1 MSRELKDSGVEWI
14 GKIPANW
21 SIEKIKYTT
30 YVKGRIG
37 WQGLKSDEFTDE
49 GPYLVT
55 GKDFIGKNVNWESC
69 HHISSERYHEAQPIQ
84 LKENDLLITKD
95 GTIGKTAIVRD
106 MPDKAILNSGI
117 FVTRSAK
124 YEVDFM
130 YWMLNSQVFDKYIK
144 FFETGS
150 TIKHLYQETFENF
163 SYPLPTR
170 IEQKRIN
177 LFLNRKIKLVDEV
190 IKNKGN
196 MMTLL
201 EKQRQSIITEAVTK
215 GLNPNVK
222 MKDSGIEW
230 IGEIP
235 EHWSTL
241 ALKHIAS
248 EKKHSF
254 VDGPFGSDLKN
265 EEYVDSGVPVI
276 QLNNIKNGDLRVINM
291 NFVTKEKSEQLK
303 RHIAYPGDLVIA
315 KMASP
320 IARSAVVPKTYENYV
335 IVADCIKLK
344 LKENYLN
351 HYINFAM
358 NTPFTIAQAES
369 FANGT
374 TRSRVNLSI
383 IKNLKLPIPSF
394 EEQKEIAS
402 YLTLKVSEVN
412 NVIKAV
418 ENQIQKL
425 KEYRQALI
433 YEAVTGKID
442 VRDMELD
449 EVR

>member
-14 GKIPANW
+14 GEIPANW
-21 SIEKIKYTT
+21 SVEKIKYTT

-55 GKDFIGKNVNWESC
+55 GKDFIGKNINWESC
-69 HHISSERYHEAQPIQ
+69 HHVSKERYYEAPPIQ

-170 IEQKRIN
+170 LEQKKIS

-190 IKNKGN
+190 INNKEK

-222 MKDSGIEW
+222 MKDSGVEW

-235 EHWSTL
+235 EHWEVKRLKNVLDLNPSKNEVN
-241 ALKHIAS
+241 ALK
-248 EKKHSF
+248 
-254 VDGPFGSDLKN
+254 G
-265 EEYVDSGVPVI
+265 
-276 QLNNIKNGDLRVINM
+276 LRVTFLPMENILGPNE
-291 NFVTKEKSEQLK
+291 VDISITKN
-303 RHIAYPGDLVIA
+303 I
-315 KMASP
+315 
-320 IARSAVVPKTYENYV
+320 
-335 IVADCIKLK
+335 
-344 LKENYLN
+344 
-351 HYINFAM
+351 
-358 NTPFTIAQAES
+358 
-369 FANGT
+369 
-374 TRSRVNLSI
+374 
-383 IKNLKLPIPSF
+383 
-394 EEQKEIAS
+394 EEVYS
-402 YLTLKVSEVN
+402 
-412 NVIKAV
+412 
-418 ENQIQKL
+418 
-425 KEYRQALI
+425 
-433 YEAVTGKID
+433 G
-442 VRDMELD
+442 
-449 EVR
+449 

>member
-222 MKDSGIEW
+222 MKDSGVEW
-230 IGEIP
+230 IGEVP
-235 EHWSTL
+235 EHWDSLTFRRVTSL
-241 ALKHIAS
+241 QQGLQIAQ
-248 EKKHSF
+248 EARF
-254 VDGPFGSDLKN
+254 YEDGFNRYQYITVKSLNYQYHVK
-265 EEYVDSGVPVI
+265 EYVENPSCRVICNENEVLLARTGATGLVVTGVSGVFHNNFFKVNFNSGKVI
-276 QLNNIKNGDLRVINM
+276 KDYLVYYLKQAKIQEHFQL
-291 NFVTKEKSEQLK
+291 
-303 RHIAYPGDLVIA
+303 
-315 KMASP
+315 
-320 IARSAVVPKTYENYV
+320 
-335 IVADCIKLK
+335 VAGTTTIPD
-344 LKENYLN
+344 LN
-351 HYINFAM
+351 HG
-358 NTPFTIAQAES
+358 S
-369 FANGT
+369 FYDTAL
-374 TRSRVNLSI
+374 V
-383 IKNLKLPIPSF
+383 LPDLN
-394 EEQKEIAS
+394 EQKEIVS
-402 YLTLKVSEVN
+402 YLDLKLKNLERLKDK
-412 NVIKAV
+412 IGEQV
-418 ENQIQKL
+418 EIL